1 MSGHMFRVEFAALLG
16 QMYSSSG
23 TDVQGQLFSV
33 PLAPGDEALW
43 NNCLSWGVKSDQ
55 HTKQWKSNHASQ
67 GFYLW
72 IRLCMLNMQKSK
84 NKYDWGKVPRMEA
97 KYLAFPPRSC
107 SFRKSIL
114 NLRHMNHEHRG
125 QWTLD
130 IWNISAQQ
138 AAWVCTFELD
148 PIRSPRATKRAQWT
162 PVEPRNLRGFHTL
175 DTSARTGSKTFVKFK
190 K

>member
-33 PLAPGDEALW
+33 PLAPRDEALW

-175 DTSARTGSKTFVKFK
+175 DTSGRIHRF
-190 K
+190 